1 MSQDTPPGQT
11 DLLDLPPLV
20 DTPDALAELV
30 ADLRDQSWLAVDTE
44 FLRERTYYARLCLI
58 QVATPEGRVACI
70 DPLALDDPGPLW
82 SVLTDPG
89 ITKVFHAAAQDV
101 EVLLQAA
108 GSVPAPLFDTQIA
121 AALTGLGDQIG
132 YARLVEARL
141 GVNLDKSAS
150 RADWSQRPL
159 EPELLRYAGDDVR
172 YLAELYPALR
182 DELAA
187 RGRLDWLDEDFARLA
202 DPAAYANPPAEAWRR
217 VRGHHQLDGA
227 GRGILQALAAWREEA
242 AADADIPRGWVV
254 RDELLLEIARRR
266 PRNAQRLGR
275 LRGSHK
281 LDEATR
287 DALLGRVNA
296 TLDQPPAQ
304 WPAVEARPQ
313 LDPAGEAAVD
323 ALMAVARLAAEEA
336 GVSVASLTARKEL
349 ERLVA
354 GETDLPVL
362 QGWRGELAGRRL
374 QAWLAGEIA
383 LVGRDGGAALA

>member
-11 DLLDLPPLV
+11 DLFDLPPLV

-44 FLRERTYYARLCLI
+44 FLRERTYYPQLCLI
-58 QVATPEGRVACI
+58 QVATPTGRVACI
-70 DPLALDDPGPLW
+70 DPLALTDLAPLW

-108 GSVPAPLFDTQIA
+108 GAVPAPLFDTQIA
-121 AALTGLGDQIG
+121 AALSGLGDQVG

-141 GVNLDKSAS
+141 GVKLDKSAS

-187 RGRLDWLDEDFARLA
+187 RDRLDWLDEDFAGLA

-242 AADADIPRGWVV
+242 AADADRPRGWLV

-266 PRNAQRLGR
+266 PRNAQRLNK
-275 LRGSHK
+275 LRGSNK
-281 LDEATR
+281 LDAASRE
-287 DALLGRVNA
+287 ALLARVNA
-296 TLDQPPAQ
+296 TLDSPPAQ
-304 WPAVEARPQ
+304 WPAVAPRPQ
-313 LDPAGEAAVD
+313 LEPAGEAAVD

-374 QAWLAGEIA
+374 HAWLAGEIA

>member
-1 MSQDTPPGQT
+1 MSDDTPPVQA

-20 DTPDALAELV
+20 DRADALTELTAHLAE
-30 ADLRDQSWLAVDTE
+30 QPWLAVDTE
-44 FLRERTYYARLCLI
+44 FLRERTYYPQLCLV
-58 QVATPEGRVACI
+58 QVATPEGDVACI
-70 DPLALDDPGPLW
+70 DPLALTDLSPLW
-82 SVLTDPG
+82 AVLADPG

-101 EVLLQAA
+101 EVLLQTA
-108 GSVPAPLFDTQIA
+108 GAVPAPLFDTQIA
-121 AALTGLGDQIG
+121 AALSGLGDQVG

-141 GVNLDKSAS
+141 GVTLDKSAS
-150 RADWSQRPL
+150 RADWSRRPL

-172 YLAELYPALR
+172 YLARLYPALR

-187 RGRLDWLDEDFARLA
+187 RGRLAWLEDDFARLT
-202 DPAAYANPPAEAWRR
+202 DPAAYANPPLEAWRR
-217 VRGHHQLDGA
+217 VRGHHQLDGP
-227 GRGILQALAAWREEA
+227 GRGILRALAAWREEA
-242 AADADIPRGWVV
+242 AAAADIPRGWVV

-266 PRNAQRLGR
+266 PRNAQRLGK

-287 DALLGRVNA
+287 EALLARVNA
-296 TLDQPPAQ
+296 TLDEPPAQ

-313 LDPAGEAAVD
+313 LEPAGEAAVD

-336 GVSVASLTARKEL
+336 GVSVASLTGRKEL

-374 QAWLAGEIA
+374 RAWLAGEIA